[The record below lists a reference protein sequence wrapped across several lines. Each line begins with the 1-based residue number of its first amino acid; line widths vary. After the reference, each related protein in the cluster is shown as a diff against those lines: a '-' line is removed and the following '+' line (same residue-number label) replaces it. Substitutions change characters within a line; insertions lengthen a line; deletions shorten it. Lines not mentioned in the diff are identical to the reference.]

1 MRELLLEQ
9 SKLQLLMMF
18 SLLSQYIKDASVL
31 RRLQFSAK
39 FYPQSVPN
47 YWESLALFSVK
58 NKEERNGL
66 TPDLA
71 RQIIENLEVIDS
83 GALSSDRDLMKEIV
97 SMKKGGN
104 DDPLGVVLISDKVN
118 CRYCRSRLYIRSDR
132 SMKVTIYDDNMGTLP
147 GTHYTKYCRK
157 RGCSF
162 QQHYGYYSQGD
173 TGDVKYDQDWSEL
186 PYFMSTRE
194 TALSM
199 DMLRRLDREI
209 LIGQISYKQ
218 RADIYN
224 DVHGYNRIMEDER

>member
-1 MRELLLEQ
+1 
-9 SKLQLLMMF
+9 MF
-18 SLLSQYIKDASVL
+18 SLLSQCIKDASVL

-39 FYPQSVPN
+39 FYPQSMPN
-47 YWESLALFSVK
+47 YWGSIASFSVK

-71 RQIIENLEVIDS
+71 QQIVENLEVIDS
-83 GALSSDRDLMKEIV
+83 GVFTSDRDLIMDIV
-97 SMKKGGN
+97 SMKNSGN
-104 DDPLGVVLISDKVN
+104 DDLLGVVLISEKVS
-118 CRYCRSRLYIRSDR
+118 CRYCGSRLHIRSDR
-132 SMKVTIYDDNMGTLP
+132 SMKVTIYDDNVGTLP

-173 TGDVKYDQDWSEL
+173 TGDVKYDDDWSKL

-199 DMLRRLDREI
+199 DMLCRFDREI
-209 LIGQISYKQ
+209 LIGQLSYKQ
-218 RADIYN
+218 RADLYN
-224 DVHGYNRIMEDER
+224 DIHGYNTIIENER

>member
-1 MRELLLEQ
+1 M
-9 SKLQLLMMF
+9 
-18 SLLSQYIKDASVL
+18 KDASVL
-31 RRLQFSAK
+31 RRLQFAAK
-39 FYPQSVPN
+39 FYPPSLPN
-47 YWESLALFSVK
+47 YWESLAQFSVK

-66 TPDLA
+66 SPDLA

-83 GALSSDRDLMKEIV
+83 GALSSDRDLIKEIV
-97 SMKKGGN
+97 LMKKGGN
-104 DDPLGVVLISDKVN
+104 DDLLGVVLISDKAS
-118 CRYCRSRLYIRSDR
+118 CRYCESRLYIRSDR
-132 SMKVTIYDDNMGTLP
+132 SVKVTIYDDNMGTLP

-173 TGDVKYDQDWSEL
+173 TGDVKYDHDWSKL

-194 TALSM
+194 TALSI
-199 DMLRRLDREI
+199 DMLSRLDREI

-224 DVHGYNRIMEDER
+224 DIHGYSRVIENER